1 MPRFRQKPSS
11 RRQARP
17 TASWETPQEQVKL
30 VLLTSRP
37 GDACDVPGHGTE
49 EVTSMQG
56 KSIPAGLCQ
65 CGCGGKTSVPGEN
78 NASKRWVKG
87 RPLRFVNGHYLR
99 FDTPAWIEED
109 RGHGTPSWIWQR
121 AMYRSGYGA
130 MKFAGHMHNAHRGV
144 YLKLRGSIPGDLPL
158 DHLCRV
164 RACVNP
170 AHLEPVPSVENIRRG
185 ERATLTAAQAAEIRA
200 SDEMGTVLAAR
211 YGVHPNTV
219 YHVRKGRTWRAA

>member
-109 RGHGTPSWIWQR
+109 RGHGTPCWIWQR

-144 YLKLRGSIPGDLPL
+144 YLKLRGPIPDDLVL

-164 RACVNP
+164 RGCVNP
-170 AHLEPVPSVENIRRG
+170 DHMEIVTHSENCRRG
-185 ERATLTAAQAAEIRA
+185 AMAKPTASDVGAIRA
-200 SDEMGTVLAAR
+200 SDEASTVLGAR
-211 YGVHPNTV
+211 FGVHPSHIGAIRV
-219 YHVRKGRTWRAA
+219 GRKWAV